1 MLHHQT
7 PIITRQTAL
16 TAGFVGYP
24 RKMNTIKVYLDTD
37 AISKLAKNDASGEVP
52 SLIRK
57 QGIEPMISDLT
68 VQEVLHYQNT
78 SRRALIGKFIVDLIQ
93 DGPILA
99 PISTQILWGSL
110 DFAEGRG
117 TFRPYRTKKEDW
129 VKRLLLKRSRFSTK
143 IIEELNERR
152 QHEDNTWDC
161 MHAEG
166 RPVLQEMI
174 SQAGG
179 VRPTIHDW
187 LGLMD
192 SNVIRSLIVGNVAP
206 EALPKIRGNEARFLE
221 WNPVLCCFA
230 EQLLLAIYRHAIE
243 PPKVASKKGPKF
255 PDYSHGAFA
264 GLVDVFVT
272 DDKRFSRAL
281 KQHVELFPKWRYFVC
296 TQTELIRVL
305 DSGQGFGNAVVQKNI
320 LPLPSRS

>member
-1 MLHHQT
+1 
-7 PIITRQTAL
+7 
-16 TAGFVGYP
+16 
-24 RKMNTIKVYLDTD
+24 MNTIKVYLDTD
-37 AISKLAKNDASGEVP
+37 AISNLAKKDASGEVLF
-52 SLIRK
+52 LIRK

-68 VQEVLHYQNT
+68 VQEVLHYQDT
-78 SRRALIGKFIVDLIQ
+78 SRRFLIGNFIVGLLQ

-99 PISTQILWGSL
+99 PLPTQILWSSI
-110 DFAEGRG
+110 DFAEGQG
-117 TFRPYRTKKEDW
+117 TFRPYRTKEEDW
-129 VKRLLLKRSRFSTK
+129 VKRLLLKRDSFSTE
-143 IIEELNERR
+143 IIEELDERR
-152 QHEDNTWDC
+152 QHEDKTWDG

-166 RPVLQEMI
+166 RPVLQKII
-174 SQAGG
+174 SQDSG

-192 SNVIRSLIVGNVAP
+192 SNFIRSFIVGSVAP

-221 WNPVLCCFA
+221 WNPALCCFA

-243 PPKVASKKGPKF
+243 PPNVASKKGPKF

-281 KQHVELFPKWRYFVC
+281 KQHVELFPKWKYFVC
-296 TQTELIRVL
+296 THTELIRIL

-320 LPLPSRS
+320 LFLPSRR

>member
-1 MLHHQT
+1 
-7 PIITRQTAL
+7 
-16 TAGFVGYP
+16 
-24 RKMNTIKVYLDTD
+24 
-37 AISKLAKNDASGEVP
+37 
-52 SLIRK
+52 
-57 QGIEPMISDLT
+57 MISDLT
-68 VQEVLHYQNT
+68 VQEVLHYQDT

-99 PISTQILWGSL
+99 PISTQILWSSI

-129 VKRLLLKRSRFSTK
+129 VKRLLLKRGRFSTK
-143 IIEELNERR
+143 IIEELDERR

-179 VRPTIHDW
+179 VRPTINDW

-192 SNVIRSLIVGNVAP
+192 GDFIRSLIVGNIAP

-221 WNPVLCCFA
+221 WNPVLRCFA

-243 PPKVASKKGPKF
+243 PPNVASKKGPKF
-255 PDYSHGAFA
+255 PDYSHGAFT

-272 DDKRFSRAL
+272 DDKHFFRAL
-281 KQHVELFPKWRYFVC
+281 KQHQQLRPEWSYLIHN
-296 TQTELIRVL
+296 QTELKGIL
-305 DSGQGFGNAVVQKNI
+305 SSESGFKNKLVHKAVMA
-320 LPLPSRS
+320 LPPRNGT

>member
-1 MLHHQT
+1 
-7 PIITRQTAL
+7 
-16 TAGFVGYP
+16 
-24 RKMNTIKVYLDTD
+24 MNTIKVYLDTD

-68 VQEVLHYQNT
+68 VQEVLRYQDT
-78 SRRALIGKFIVDLIQ
+78 SRRTLIGKFIVDLMQ

-99 PISTQILWGSL
+99 PISTQILWSSI

-117 TFRPYRTKKEDW
+117 TFQPYRTIKEDW
-129 VKRLLLKRSRFSTK
+129 VKRLLLKRGRFSTK
-143 IIEELNERR
+143 IIEELDERR
-152 QHEDNTWDC
+152 QHECNTWDC

-166 RPVLQEMI
+166 RPVFQEMI

-179 VRPTIHDW
+179 VRPTIHEW
-187 LGLMD
+187 LGQMD
-192 SNVIRSLIVGNVAP
+192 SDVIRSLIVGNVAP
-206 EALPKIRGNEARFLE
+206 EALSKIRGNEARFLE

-255 PDYSHGAFA
+255 PDYFHGAFA

-272 DDKRFSRAL
+272 DDKRFSMAL
-281 KQHVELFPKWRYFVC
+281 KQHQQLRPEWSYLIHNQIELRGILSSESGFKNKLVHKVIMALPPRKEWIHS
-296 TQTELIRVL
+296 ELH
-305 DSGQGFGNAVVQKNI
+305 K
-320 LPLPSRS
+320 